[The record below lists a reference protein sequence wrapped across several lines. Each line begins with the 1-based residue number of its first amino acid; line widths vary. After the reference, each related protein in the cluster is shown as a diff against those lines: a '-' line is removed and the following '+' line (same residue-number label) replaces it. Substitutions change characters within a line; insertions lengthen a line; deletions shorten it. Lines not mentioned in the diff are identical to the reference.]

1 MKNLLKKRINTFE
14 AINQNKFLLTNSVL
28 IKQEFTNALLQKDVL
43 ISTLN
48 LSKANNSLTLSING
62 FTRTSKLLKYRKLM
76 SKKPSITKIKKETT
90 LNKLFTG
97 GFHNRLANDNVIIKY
112 KSLNQLIDKKLLTK
126 NFKMFRKF
134 STVLFSRGFNLFLDF
149 LKIITLVEQRLVNP
163 KTFLLILG
171 QVFRNS
177 NKKKHTKF
185 VFFIKTIF
193 DTLINTETSNIL
205 GLKFIINGKIMGKTR
220 ASTVKIEKGALS
232 LNTIN
237 SECLATQMHVY
248 TLYGAFGF
256 KLWINYKN

>member
-1 MKNLLKKRINTFE
+1 MKNLLKKRLKTFE
-14 AINQNKFLLTNSVL
+14 AINKKKFLLTNSIL
-28 IKQEFTNALLQKDVL
+28 IKQEFTNALLQKDILV
-43 ISTLN
+43 STLN
-48 LSKANNSLTLSING
+48 LSRANNNIILAING

-76 SKKPSITKIKKETT
+76 TKRPTITKIKRQTN

-97 GFHNRLANDNVIIKY
+97 SFKNKLSTDNVTINY
-112 KSLNQLIDKKLLTK
+112 LNLNKLIDKKILSK
-126 NFKMFRKF
+126 NFKIFRKF

-149 LKIITLVEQRLVNP
+149 LKVITLIEQKQINP
-163 KTFLLILG
+163 KAFLLILG
-171 QVFRNS
+171 QIFRNS

-193 DTLINTETSNIL
+193 DTLINSENSNIL

-237 SECLATQMHVY
+237 SDCLANQMHVY

>member
-14 AINQNKFLLTNSVL
+14 AINQNKFLLTNSIV

-43 ISTLN
+43 VSTLN
-48 LSKANNSLTLSING
+48 LSKANNNLILSVNG
-62 FTRTSKLLKYRKLM
+62 FTRTSKLLKYRKLI
-76 SKKPSITKIKKETT
+76 SKKPAINKIKKTNS
-90 LNKLFTG
+90 LNKLFTS
-97 GFHNRLANDNVIIKY
+97 GFKNKLANDNIIINY
-112 KSLNQLIDKKLLTK
+112 KSLNQLIDKKLLIK
-126 NFKMFRKF
+126 NFKIFRKF

-149 LKIITLVEQRLVNP
+149 LKIVTLVEQKKINP

-171 QVFRNS
+171 QIFRNS

-193 DTLINTETSNIL
+193 DTLINTENSNIS

-220 ASTVKIEKGALS
+220 ASTVKIERGALS

-237 SECLATQMHVY
+237 SDCLSNQLHVY